1 MGGLFGLAV
10 LIVWPLVQ
18 VPLLLYLARRYDLD
32 FDDADLQER
41 APREYTVIAEAADAA
56 EACATSGRVCRR
68 CGTENDPS
76 YNYCNN
82 CVAPLVQQAGPS
94 PG

>member
-10 LIVWPLVQ
+10 LVIWPLVQ
-18 VPLLLYLARRYDLD
+18 VPLLVYLARRYDLD
-32 FDDADLQER
+32 AEDETPQAM
-41 APREYTVIAEAADAA
+41 APRGYSIVADASDAA
-56 EACATSGRVCRR
+56 EACVTAGRVCRQ

-76 YNYCNN
+76 FDYCHN
-82 CVAPLVQQAGPS
+82 CVAPLAQQAGPS

>member
-10 LIVWPLVQ
+10 LVGWPLVQ
-18 VPLLLYLARRYDLD
+18 VPLLVYLARRYDLD
-32 FDDADLQER
+32 PDEDDPHLGPPRGYDIVAD
-41 APREYTVIAEAADAA
+41 AADAA
-56 EACATSGRVCRR
+56 EACVTAGRVCRQ

-76 YNYCNN
+76 YDYCLN
-82 CVAPLVQQAGPS
+82 CVAPLAQQAGPS